1 VALMALVAVLA
12 VPMAGVA
19 SSTDDQVS
27 AVVPKFLIN
36 DALANPAKTF
46 DVIVQGRGKIKSSD
60 VGQEVRSENG
70 NVKKA
75 FLTLSGVS
83 ASVTGKDLLKLARS
97 SKVSAITPDV
107 KVKAAAYEDSL
118 MWADTVDLS
127 MLRDPIDPFTGG
139 PAPTPPTIAI
149 VDSGI
154 DPTKV
159 ADFGGRLL
167 ANVNLVTPTTT
178 TTTTTSTTSGLTGTT
193 SSTTSTATN
202 TATTDDEGHGTMVA
216 GVAAGSGAYMGGA
229 PTAPIVSLRTADKNG
244 MSVTSDVIAA
254 ADWIL
259 QNADKYHIKVA
270 NFSLAGAS
278 VTSFRYDPLD
288 KAVERLWFKGIVVVA
303 AAGNH
308 GSATGPV
315 EMSYAPGNDP
325 FIITVGATDQHLTAD
340 PLDDTVAP
348 WSAYGTTVDGF
359 HKPDVSAPGRYM
371 VAAAPMGGTIAKSV
385 PDRIVAPGYMWMSGT
400 SFSTPVV
407 SAAVAQLIARHPTWT
422 PGQIKGALMV
432 TANYLPLVNGPQGG
446 VGEIDATVA
455 ASLVDPPNANENLD
469 AFVKADAA
477 TGAPAFD
484 QASWA
489 SVVAST
495 ANWSSANWASA
506 SWASA
511 SWASASWASANWSS
525 ANWSSDVS
533 SMMTSMA
540 SFSESTFTP

>member
-1 VALMALVAVLA
+1 MRTDSGRPEGVRGNALWGRRGESRSNALWGKGKRGAVALMALVAVLA
-12 VPMAGVA
+12 VPMAGIA
-19 SSTDDQVS
+19 SSNDDQVS

-178 TTTTTSTTSGLTGTT
+178 TTTTSTTSGLTGAT
-193 SSTTSTATN
+193 STTSTATT
-202 TATTDDEGHGTMVA
+202 TATTDEEGHGTMVA
-216 GVAAGSGAYMGGA
+216 GVAAGSGAYIGGA
-229 PTAPIVSLRTADKNG
+229 PNAPLVSLRTADKNG
-244 MSVTSDVIAA
+244 ISVTSDVIAA

-259 QNADKYHIKVA
+259 QNAVKY
-270 NFSLAGAS
+270 
-278 VTSFRYDPLD
+278 
-288 KAVERLWFKGIVVVA
+288 
-303 AAGNH
+303 
-308 GSATGPV
+308 
-315 EMSYAPGNDP
+315 
-325 FIITVGATDQHLTAD
+325 
-340 PLDDTVAP
+340 
-348 WSAYGTTVDGF
+348 
-359 HKPDVSAPGRYM
+359 
-371 VAAAPMGGTIAKSV
+371 
-385 PDRIVAPGYMWMSGT
+385 
-400 SFSTPVV
+400 
-407 SAAVAQLIARHPTWT
+407 
-422 PGQIKGALMV
+422 
-432 TANYLPLVNGPQGG
+432 
-446 VGEIDATVA
+446 
-455 ASLVDPPNANENLD
+455 
-469 AFVKADAA
+469 
-477 TGAPAFD
+477 
-484 QASWA
+484 
-489 SVVAST
+489 
-495 ANWSSANWASA
+495 
-506 SWASA
+506 
-511 SWASASWASANWSS
+511 
-525 ANWSSDVS
+525 
-533 SMMTSMA
+533 
-540 SFSESTFTP
+540 